1 MPASQLAHADTFYVR
16 VDGGDAIQCTGR
28 SDAPYPGS
36 GTGQACAWK
45 HPFHALAPDGTRRI
59 TGGDTLFIGSGNY
72 LMGQGA
78 SGAGNCLPANCSMA
92 SIPSGTGA
100 NRTRILGNAS
110 NPPRLLGTLGVTRIL
125 SLDGSSN
132 VEVGYL
138 EITDQDD
145 CVYSH
150 TNAAAKCPAVG
161 SGNWGKYGV
170 YARASSNVW
179 LHDLDIHG
187 LGHTGLWAGGLT
199 DWTIERVKLNRN
211 GRAGWDANTP
221 APASNSGAIT
231 LRDMEIGW
239 NGCGERW
246 QTGVAWACWAQQAG
260 GYGDGFGTVT
270 TGGQWLIEDVFV
282 HHNTSDGLDL
292 RFLDGADSTR
302 ATLRRIYAVGNA
314 GNQVKVKGNATI
326 ENSVLIGNC
335 GYFKDQFF
343 MQTGDNCRSD
353 GTTLMLVFTANDSV
367 TVRHNTITGEG
378 YSLVGVAEGD
388 ASAHALIQNNA
399 LIGFPYFLKPA
410 DLSRV
415 QGGSSPAIT
424 THAGNL
430 VWNVYAGA
438 CPGDSICGQDPKL
451 TRMTLAT
458 FDAEP
463 LAGSPLVDKVTPLA
477 DLTTDFVLN
486 PRPRGVAS
494 DIGAYEMQVVST
506 CVRSTPAIDLSGGS
520 TAVPAGDAVTYT
532 LTLTNTD
539 SAACTATSFSL
550 GDSVPSGWTGSLGST
565 SLNLAPGASGSTTL
579 TITSAANATAGDYVI
594 GAGASSGVGTV
605 HTASATATYTVA
617 TPTPVCTRAAPT
629 IDLSGPTS
637 SVTAGSAVTYTLAVT
652 NNDSAACP
660 ATSFSLARSVPSGW
674 TGTLGDASFT
684 LGPGTNAST
693 TLSVTSDVDA
703 TPGNYTIGAGVSSS
717 VGAVHTASSSASYTV
732 ATPTPVCTRAA
743 PTIDLSGP
751 APSVPAGS
759 TVTYTLA
766 VTNNDSAACATTSF
780 SLARSVPSGWTG
792 TLDNAG
798 LNLSPG
804 ASGSTTLDVTSDVG
818 AAPGGYTIGAGVSS
832 SVGAVHTASSS
843 ASYSVSAPT
852 PVCTRAAPT
861 IELSGSTSSVPAGSA
876 ITYTLSLTNN
886 DSEACTTTSFSL
898 ARSVPSGWT
907 GTLTATT
914 LSLAPGASATTNL
927 DVTSDADAAPGGYT
941 IGAGVSSNV
950 GAVHTANASA
960 IFTVTAPPPVCTRAA
975 PIISLSGPTAAVPA
989 GSAVTYTLDVS
1000 NNDSSACA
1008 ATTFNLAGS
1017 VPSGWSD
1024 TLGNAS
1030 LNLAPG
1036 ASGSTALSVT
1046 SATSAAAG
1054 GYTIGASASS
1064 SVGAAHDASTT
1075 VTYTVSTPPPVC
1087 TRAAPTIGLSGPTA
1101 AVPAG
1106 SAVTYTLDVSNND
1119 SSACAATT
1127 FNLADSVPSGWSD
1140 TLGNASLNLAP
1151 GTSGSTTLSV
1161 TSATS
1166 AAAGGY
1172 TIGASASS
1180 SVGAVHD
1187 ASTTVT
1193 YTVSTPPP
1201 VCTRAAPTIGLSG
1214 PTAAVPA
1221 GSAVTYTLDVSNN
1234 DSSACAATTFNLAGS
1249 VPSGWS
1255 DTLGNASLNL
1265 APGAS
1270 SSTTL
1275 SVTSATS
1282 ATAGGYTIGASA
1294 SSSVGAAHD
1303 ASTTVTYTVS
1313 NPPPVCT
1320 RAAPSIGLSGPTAAV
1335 PAGSLVTYTLAL
1347 TNNDSSACTTTSFNL
1362 ARTIPSG
1369 WTGTLGTASLN
1380 LAPGAS
1386 SSTTLSVTSATSA
1399 TAGGYTIGAS
1409 TSSSIGAAHDASTTV
1424 TYTVSTP
1431 PPVCTRAAPTIGLSG
1446 STAAV
1451 PAGSLVT
1458 YTLALTNNDSSACAT
1473 TSFNL
1478 ARTVPS
1484 GWTGTLGTTS
1494 LSLAPGASSS
1504 TTLSVTSATNAT
1516 AGGYTIGANVSS
1528 SVGAAHNAST
1538 TVTYTVS
1545 NPPPVCTRAAPTI
1558 GLSGSTAAVPAG
1570 TLVTYTLALTN
1581 NDSSACTTTSF
1592 NLARTIPSGWT
1603 GTLGTASLNLA
1614 PGASGNTTLSVTSA
1628 TSATAGGYTV
1638 GASASSS
1645 VGAAHN
1651 ASTTVTYTVSTPPP
1665 ACTRAA
1671 PTIGLS
1677 GSTAAVPAG
1686 SLVTYT
1692 LALTNNDSS
1701 ACTTTSFNLARA
1713 IPSGWTG
1720 TLGNASLSL
1729 APGAS
1734 GSTTLNVTSATSATA
1749 GGYTIGTSASSS
1761 VGAAHNA
1768 STSTTYTVAAATFS
1782 LQTDTSTDKATYLR
1796 GELVRINALVRNN
1809 GIPVSGA
1816 TVTFAIIRPIGGN
1829 VVQTAVSGSDG
1840 FARTTYRLNKSKTAA
1855 GQYRAQ
1861 ASWSL
1866 GGATSS
1872 GTATFVVQ

>member
-16 VDGGDAIQCTGR
+16 VDGGDAIECTGR

-36 GTGQACAWK
+36 GAGQACAWK

-59 TGGDTLFIGSGNY
+59 SGGDTLFIGSGSY
-72 LMGQGA
+72 VIGQGA

-92 SIPSGTGA
+92 SIPSGNGA

-110 NPPRLLGTLGVTRIL
+110 NPPRLLGTRGVTRIL
-125 SLDGSSN
+125 NLDGSSN
-132 VEVGYL
+132 VEIGYL

-170 YARASSNVW
+170 YAHASSNVW

-231 LRDMEIGW
+231 LRGMEIGW

-246 QTGVAWACWAQQAG
+246 QTGAAWACWAQQAG

-302 ATLRRIYAVGNA
+302 ATMRRIYAVGNA
-314 GNQVKVKGNATI
+314 GNQVKVRGNATI

-343 MQTGDNCRSD
+343 MLAGDNCRSD
-353 GTTLMLVFTANDSV
+353 GTTLMLAFTSNDSV
-367 TVRHNTITGEG
+367 IVRHNTITGEG
-378 YSLVGVAEGD
+378 YSLVGAAEGD
-388 ASAHALIQNNA
+388 ASGHALIQNNA
-399 LIGFPYFLKPA
+399 LIGFPWFLKPA
-410 DLSRV
+410 DLARV
-415 QGGSSPAIT
+415 QGGISPAIISHT
-424 THAGNL
+424 GNL
-430 VWNVYAGA
+430 VWNVYANA
-438 CPGDSICGQDPKL
+438 CPGDSICSQDPKL

-463 LAGSPLVDKVTPLA
+463 LTSSPLVDKVTPLA

-486 PRPRGVAS
+486 PRPRGAAS
-494 DIGAYEMQVVST
+494 DIGAYEMQVVSA
-506 CVRSTPAIDLSGGS
+506 CVRGTPAIDLSGPS
-520 TAVPAGDAVTYT
+520 AAVPAGDAVTYT
-532 LTLTNTD
+532 LTLTNND
-539 SAACTATSFSL
+539 SAACAATGFSL
-550 GDSVPSGWTGSLGST
+550 GDSVPSGWTESLGTT

-579 TITSAANATAGDYVI
+579 TITSATNATAGGYVI
-594 GAGASSGVGTV
+594 GAGASSGVGAE
-605 HTASATATYTVA
+605 HTANTTATYTVA
-617 TPTPVCTRAAPT
+617 APTPVCTRSAPT
-629 IDLSGPTS
+629 IDLTGPTS
-637 SVTAGSAVTYTLAVT
+637 
-652 NNDSAACP
+652 
-660 ATSFSLARSVPSGW
+660 
-674 TGTLGDASFT
+674 
-684 LGPGTNAST
+684 
-693 TLSVTSDVDA
+693 
-703 TPGNYTIGAGVSSS
+703 
-717 VGAVHTASSSASYTV
+717 
-732 ATPTPVCTRAA
+732 
-743 PTIDLSGP
+743 
-751 APSVPAGS
+751 SVPAGS

-766 VTNNDSAACATTSF
+766 VTNNDSEACITTSF

-792 TLDNAG
+792 TLDNAS
-798 LNLSPG
+798 LNLAPG
-804 ASGSTTLDVTSDVG
+804 ASGSTALDVTSDAD

-832 SVGAVHTASSS
+832 SVGAVHTASST
-843 ASYSVSAPT
+843 ASYTVAAPA

-876 ITYTLSLTNN
+876 ITYTLALTNN

-914 LSLAPGASATTNL
+914 LSLAPGASATTTL
-927 DVTSDADAAPGGYT
+927 DVTSNANAAPGGYT

-960 IFTVTAPPPVCTRAA
+960 IFTVTAPPPACSRAA
-975 PIISLSGPTAAVPA
+975 PTIDLGGSANAVPA
-989 GSAVTYTLDVS
+989 GSVVTYTLDVS

-1024 TLGNAS
+1024 TLGNVS

-1036 ASGSTALSVT
+1036 ASGSTTLSVT
-1046 SATSAAAG
+1046 SATSASAG

-1064 SVGAAHDASTT
+1064 SVGAAHNATAT
-1075 VTYTVSTPPPVC
+1075 ITYTVSTPPPVC

-1127 FNLADSVPSGWSD
+1127 FNLADSVPGGWSD

-1151 GTSGSTTLSV
+1151 GASGSTTLSV
-1161 TSATS
+1161 TSATN
-1166 AAAGGY
+1166 ATAGGY
-1172 TIGASASS
+1172 AIGASASS
-1180 SVGAVHD
+1180 SVGAAHS
-1187 ASTTVT
+1187 ATATTT
-1193 YTVSTPPP
+1193 YTVSNPPP

-1221 GSAVTYTLDVSNN
+1221 GSAVTYTLDV
-1234 DSSACAATTFNLAGS
+1234 
-1249 VPSGWS
+1249 
-1255 DTLGNASLNL
+1255 
-1265 APGAS
+1265 
-1270 SSTTL
+1270 
-1275 SVTSATS
+1275 
-1282 ATAGGYTIGASA
+1282 
-1294 SSSVGAAHD
+1294 
-1303 ASTTVTYTVS
+1303 
-1313 NPPPVCT
+1313 
-1320 RAAPSIGLSGPTAAV
+1320 
-1335 PAGSLVTYTLAL
+1335 

-1369 WTGTLGTASLN
+1369 WTGTLGTTSLN

-1386 SSTTLSVTSATSA
+1386 GSTTLSVTSAINA
-1399 TAGGYTIGAS
+1399 IAGGYTIGAGVGS
-1409 TSSSIGAAHDASTTV
+1409 GVGTAHDASTTV
-1424 TYTVSTP
+1424 TYTVSAP

-1451 PAGSLVT
+1451 PAGSFVS
-1458 YTLALTNNDSSACAT
+1458 YTLALTNNDSSACTT

-1494 LSLAPGASSS
+1494 LSLAPGASGN
-1504 TTLSVTSATNAT
+1504 TTLNVTSATNAT
-1516 AGGYTIGANVSS
+1516 AGGYTI
-1528 SVGAAHNAST
+1528 
-1538 TVTYTVS
+1538 
-1545 NPPPVCTRAAPTI
+1545 
-1558 GLSGSTAAVPAG
+1558 
-1570 TLVTYTLALTN
+1570 
-1581 NDSSACTTTSF
+1581 
-1592 NLARTIPSGWT
+1592 
-1603 GTLGTASLNLA
+1603 
-1614 PGASGNTTLSVTSA
+1614 
-1628 TSATAGGYTV
+1628 

-1651 ASTTVTYTVSTPPP
+1651 ASTT
-1665 ACTRAA
+1665 
-1671 PTIGLS
+1671 
-1677 GSTAAVPAG
+1677 
-1686 SLVTYT
+1686 
-1692 LALTNNDSS
+1692 
-1701 ACTTTSFNLARA
+1701 
-1713 IPSGWTG
+1713 
-1720 TLGNASLSL
+1720 
-1729 APGAS
+1729 
-1734 GSTTLNVTSATSATA
+1734 
-1749 GGYTIGTSASSS
+1749 
-1761 VGAAHNA
+1761 
-1768 STSTTYTVAAATFS
+1768 TTYTVAAPTFS

-1816 TVTFAIIRPIGGN
+1816 TVTFTIIRPSGGN
-1829 VVQTAVSGSDG
+1829 IVQTVVSGSDG

-1861 ASWSL
+1861 ASWSM